1 MQSTPPQGN
10 PYGSYVEPA
19 PGASYPATPSYPG
32 TASHRT
38 TPSYPATPPLGYR
51 DRPGADSPGYPG
63 ERGYQ
68 QPGYDPAAS
77 LPYSGA
83 PAAGA
88 AQLPVHPS
96 GAGQFSAGQT
106 SPPGAHRAAG
116 YAEDGGYPN
125 GYPGQAPYPDSR
137 AVAGYPPG
145 YSAAADQYRHDGY
158 GGHPVG
164 QG

>member
-1 MQSTPPQGN
+1 

-19 PGASYPATPSYPG
+19 PGASYPATPSYPS
-32 TASHRT
+32 TASYPT

-51 DRPGADSPGYPG
+51 DRSDADSPAYPG

-68 QPGYDPAAS
+68 QPAYDPAAS

-83 PAAGA
+83 PTAEAAR
-88 AQLPVHPS
+88 LPVHPS
-96 GAGQFSAGQT
+96 GGGQFGAGQFPA
-106 SPPGAHRAAG
+106 PGAHRAG
-116 YAEDGGYPN
+116 NAEDDGYRN

-158 GGHPVG
+158 GGHPV
-164 QG
+164 